1 MFHDSNSITVTR
13 RDCLD
18 PHGIPVK
25 SPFSHGF
32 PMGKTAGYG
41 SLHLA
46 RHAGHALEADGAH
59 GMRWDDAPGG
69 EGFVE
74 GEMVERRKC
83 CTYSDL

>member
-1 MFHDSNSITVTR
+1 
-13 RDCLD
+13 
-18 PHGIPVK
+18 
-25 SPFSHGF
+25 
-32 PMGKTAGYG
+32 MGKTAGYG

-74 GEMVERRKC
+74 GEMVERRKR
-83 CTYSDL
+83 CTYSDLE

>member
-1 MFHDSNSITVTR
+1 
-13 RDCLD
+13 
-18 PHGIPVK
+18 
-25 SPFSHGF
+25 
-32 PMGKTAGYG
+32 MGKTAGYG

>member
-1 MFHDSNSITVTR
+1 MVF
-13 RDCLD
+13 
-18 PHGIPVK
+18 PWFP
-25 SPFSHGF
+25 HGF

-74 GEMVERRKC
+74 GEMVERRKR
-83 CTYSDL
+83 CTYSDLEWFHCFF